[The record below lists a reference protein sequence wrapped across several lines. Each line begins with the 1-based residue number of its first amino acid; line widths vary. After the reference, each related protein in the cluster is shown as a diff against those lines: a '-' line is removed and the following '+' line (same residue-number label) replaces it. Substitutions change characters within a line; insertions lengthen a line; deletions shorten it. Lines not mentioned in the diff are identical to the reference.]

1 MVRSYQ
7 EAQRRLATATQ
18 YVPIK
23 LTERNRRLGNTHN
36 HRIWK
41 YRFIPQYVS
50 PFVLDQLEAKPVG
63 YDWIADEIKAAELSE
78 KLPNFSYSIY
88 RDLYWDGISQEE
100 MLEEYPSFLTVR
112 ATVRKYIEQLVG
124 LVEEEEEE
132 YNGFNPGR
140 VT

>member
-50 PFVLDQLEAKPVG
+50 PFVLDQLEAKPAG
-63 YDWIADEIKAAELSE
+63 YDWIADEIKAAELKE

-88 RDLYWDGISQEE
+88 RDLYWDGISQDE
-100 MLEEYPSFLTVR
+100 MLKEYPSFLQVR
-112 ATVRKYIEQLVG
+112 YEVRRFIEKLIGVAED
-124 LVEEEEEE
+124 EEEP
-132 YNGFNPGR
+132 YNNYIPGR
-140 VT
+140 